1 MTRCHL
7 PNQDD
12 AVANCV
18 LLPCGH
24 GGVCRDCAEQV
35 VARDS
40 QCHMCRAKVLR
51 VAELARVGVDPETG
65 LVEVAV
71 TPTQTGLPATA
82 TRSSGSNGGG
92 GNLQDRWDAMP

>member
-1 MTRCHL
+1 METGGIA
-7 PNQDD
+7 QDD

-35 VARDS
+35 VARDP
-40 QCHMCRAKVLR
+40 QCHLCRAKVLR

-65 LVEVAV
+65 LV
-71 TPTQTGLPATA
+71 
-82 TRSSGSNGGG
+82 
-92 GNLQDRWDAMP
+92 RWR